1 MDAHF
6 CNWMCRLVESE
17 TVERVCM
24 LEPDLLLL
32 RKLRVP
38 GLDRIFYVEVRDF
51 VARRAHLR
59 VALRQ
64 FLVGVFNAVFILE
77 EI

>member
-1 MDAHF
+1 
-6 CNWMCRLVESE
+6 
-17 TVERVCM
+17 M
-24 LEPDLLLL
+24 LKPDLLLL

-64 FLVGVFNAVFILE
+64 LLVGVFNAVFILE

>member
-1 MDAHF
+1 
-6 CNWMCRLVESE
+6 
-17 TVERVCM
+17 M

-38 GLDRIFYVEVRDF
+38 GLDRIFDVEVRDF
-51 VARRAHLR
+51 MARRAHLG

-64 FLVGVFNAVFILE
+64 FLVGVFNAIFVLE